1 MKWFLYLFSS
11 SLGRKVLM
19 ALTGLFLILF
29 LAVHLAGNLQLLK
42 DDGGKAFNIYA
53 DFMGH
58 NPLIQF
64 VSKGNFAL
72 ILIHAIWGIFLTIK
86 NRKARGPVGYAI
98 SNKSSVWA
106 SRNMGILGTLILIF
120 LVIHLKDFYA
130 QAHFGSLSTQVYD
143 GKEVTD
149 LYTQVA
155 YWFKVEWYV
164 ILYVVC
170 MAALGFHLWHG
181 FASVFQSLGLNHLK
195 YNPVINFVG
204 KTFAV
209 VVPVAFAII
218 PIFMYL
224 GITI

>member
-1 MKWFLYLFSS
+1 MKWLLTFFGSS
-11 SLGRKVLM
+11 IGKKLLM
-19 ALTGLFLILF
+19 SLTGIFLILF
-29 LAVHLAGNLQLLK
+29 LVVHLAGNLQLLK

>member
-1 MKWFLYLFSS
+1 MKWFLDLFSS

-19 ALTGLFLILF
+19 ALTGIFLILF

-42 DDGGKAFNIYA
+42 DDGGKSFNIYA

-72 ILIHAIWGIFLTIK
+72 ILLHVIWGIMLTIK
-86 NRKARGPVGYAI
+86 NKKARGPVGYANA
-98 SNKSSVWA
+98 NKSSVWA
-106 SRNMGILGTLILIF
+106 SRNMGILGTFILIF
-120 LVIHLKDFYA
+120 LVIHLKDFYGE
-130 QAHFGSLSTQVYD
+130 AHFGNLNTQVYD
-143 GKEVTD
+143 GKEVLD
-149 LYTQVA
+149 LYGQVA
-155 YWFKVEWYV
+155 YWFKVDWYV
-164 ILYVVC
+164 ALYVVC

-181 FASVFQSLGLNHLK
+181 FTSAFQTLGLNHMK

-209 VVPVAFAII
+209 LVPAAFALI
-218 PIFMYL
+218 PIWMYL
-224 GITI
+224 A

>member
-1 MKWFLYLFSS
+1 MKWFLDLFSS

-19 ALTGLFLILF
+19 ALTGIFLILF

-42 DDGGKAFNIYA
+42 DDAGKSFNIYA

-58 NPLIQF
+58 NPLIQLI
-64 VSKGNFAL
+64 SKGNFAF
-72 ILIHAIWGIFLTIK
+72 ILLHAIWGIMLTIK
-86 NRKARGPVGYAI
+86 NRKARGPERVCGYQQKL
-98 SNKSSVWA
+98 NLA

-120 LVIHLKDFYA
+120 LVIHLKDFYG

-143 GKEVTD
+143 GKTVTD

-170 MAALGFHLWHG
+170 MGALAFHLWHG
-181 FASVFQSLGLNHLK
+181 FTSAFQTLGLNHMK
-195 YNPVINFVG
+195 YNPVIKFVG
-204 KTFAV
+204 KVFAV
-209 VVPVAFAII
+209 VVPIAFAII
-218 PIFMYL
+218 PVFMYL